1 MTSREQLEKELANIE
16 NKLYEMAILDN
27 KDEQYELESLLEEQ
41 SYVQAYQS
49 SYSFLAHSWQT
60 FNGEVFL
67 PAKHLH
73 AIAEHLD
80 ATLTGEI
87 KRLIIN
93 VPPRTAKSA
102 LVTKAFPAYCWIKQP
117 HLKFA
122 NVSYGYGLAEE
133 GSVHSRQIMQSDWY
147 KRGMATVWR
156 DMGATPWEFRRDKNM
171 KNDYENNANG
181 RRFATSCPEGIFTGI
196 GADTIIIDD
205 PVKANAA
212 YSKNTLDKVNQW
224 VSNTLMSRLNNQ
236 SEGVII
242 LVMQRISE
250 CLLPGNLIT
259 TPTGVRKIEE
269 LNVNDSII
277 SSIGFDNVLHKTN
290 KQYSGTVYGIRT
302 YGDCNTIWVTDT
314 HELLTGRG
322 WIKAEDLLET
332 DIIINNIN
340 YDVTEDLDYIISLYP
355 DLEPG
360 KQVHKPSG
368 NYKNATPPISKEELS
383 EQLNAN
389 TILKV
394 AEHYNVHRS
403 TIHNYMYHYG
413 LRKQRRNYLPK
424 EILENKLFWRFI
436 GYWLAEG
443 NITKSRNKNTG
454 IQLVFH
460 KNEIEYINNIVE
472 LISPYLRITVTPHK
486 EDNYTKLQFNST
498 QLANFLA
505 DNFGLLSHYKHLPS
519 WINKLP
525 IEFKQE
531 LIKGYYRG
539 DGSLSKNMCR
549 FGSVS
554 IDLLTG
560 MRHLL
565 YQLNVK
571 SQLYKNNAPTKPRF
585 IKGKQIYPGI
595 SYELRCLLR
604 DAHWLEDYDKTLSI
618 AVETRK
624 EKNTLTKIKI
634 KSIETKQYDG
644 LVYDITTNAGNFIS
658 GLTTVH
664 NCDMTGFFLQQE
676 GVWEHLC
683 LPMEYE
689 DTQRYWTRI
698 GWTDWR
704 TNQNELLEPV
714 RFPRDVVE
722 RLKKDEEWS
731 YASQYQQQ
739 PVPLGGGLI
748 RREWWQ
754 NWYIL
759 PTQFDATCMAFDLS
773 MNDKETSD
781 NTSLIVMGRKDNKF
795 YIIDLVY
802 GKMDILKQVE
812 SIIEL
817 CNKYPMI
824 RTRLIEQR
832 ANGDAVIAL
841 LKRTITGLIPLITK
855 GDKEQRILSCV
866 PEINAGNVLVP
877 DENVHSWIKPL
888 LLEATMFPRGK
899 NDDAIDSMQMALNHL
914 VTSNVITY
922 MPLQVITDSPGNTT
936 RAEIREHIMD
946 SSYGVTVNVT
956 RNYIKGLFE

>member
-1 MTSREQLEKELANIE
+1 MISREQLEKELAAIE
-16 NKLYEMAILDN
+16 NKLYELAILDN

-102 LVTKAFPAYCWIKQP
+102 LVTKAFPAYCWIRQP

-156 DMGATPWEFRRDKNM
+156 DMGAIPWEFRRDKNM

-242 LVMQRISE
+242 LVQQR
-250 CLLPGNLIT
+250 
-259 TPTGVRKIEE
+259 
-269 LNVNDSII
+269 
-277 SSIGFDNVLHKTN
+277 
-290 KQYSGTVYGIRT
+290 
-302 YGDCNTIWVTDT
+302 
-314 HELLTGRG
+314 
-322 WIKAEDLLET
+322 
-332 DIIINNIN
+332 
-340 YDVTEDLDYIISLYP
+340 
-355 DLEPG
+355 
-360 KQVHKPSG
+360 
-368 NYKNATPPISKEELS
+368 
-383 EQLNAN
+383 
-389 TILKV
+389 V
-394 AEHYNVHRS
+394 AE
-403 TIHNYMYHYG
+403 M
-413 LRKQRRNYLPK
+413 
-424 EILENKLFWRFI
+424 
-436 GYWLAEG
+436 
-443 NITKSRNKNTG
+443 
-454 IQLVFH
+454 
-460 KNEIEYINNIVE
+460 
-472 LISPYLRITVTPHK
+472 
-486 EDNYTKLQFNST
+486 
-498 QLANFLA
+498 
-505 DNFGLLSHYKHLPS
+505 
-519 WINKLP
+519 
-525 IEFKQE
+525 
-531 LIKGYYRG
+531 
-539 DGSLSKNMCR
+539 
-549 FGSVS
+549 
-554 IDLLTG
+554 
-560 MRHLL
+560 
-565 YQLNVK
+565 
-571 SQLYKNNAPTKPRF
+571 
-585 IKGKQIYPGI
+585 
-595 SYELRCLLR
+595 
-604 DAHWLEDYDKTLSI
+604 
-618 AVETRK
+618 
-624 EKNTLTKIKI
+624 
-634 KSIETKQYDG
+634 
-644 LVYDITTNAGNFIS
+644 
-658 GLTTVH
+658 
-664 NCDMTGFFLQQE
+664 DMTGFFLQQE

-754 NWYIL
+754 NWYVL

-877 DENVHSWIKPL
+877 DENVHNWIKPL

-914 VTSNVITY
+914 VTSNIVTY
-922 MPLQVITDSPGNTT
+922 MPLQVITDNPGNTT

-946 SSYGVTVNVT
+946 SSYGTTVNVT